1 MKNRI
6 IMSILGLTLIVLGS
20 CTSANRVVQGGGYGY
35 SDPMYLYGPYGN
47 YYNPGF
53 YPRQNVIIN
62 RYQDINRYRNNPP
75 ARIEAP
81 RSGRRPATVA
91 PQNRRGNESRSS
103 QQPRTRQ
110 STTPSELNR
119 RSTTPGRRG
128 QVSAP
133 RNTSPRSSPRSGNT
147 PSRSRSGNN

>member
-1 MKNRI
+1 MKNWI
-6 IMSILGLTLIVLGS
+6 YSILLGVAFVALAS
-20 CTSANRVVQGGGYGY
+20 CSSTNRAVQGGGYGY
-35 SDPMYLYGPYGN
+35 YDPMYQYAPYGY

-53 YPRQNVIIN
+53 YPRRNVIIN
-62 RYQDINRYRNNPP
+62 RYQDIYQYRNNPP

-103 QQPRTRQ
+103 EQPRTRQ
-110 STTPSELNR
+110 STTPSEMNR

-128 QVSAP
+128 GVSVPQPTA
-133 RNTSPRSSPRSGNT
+133 PRSSPRSGNT
-147 PSRSRSGNN
+147 PSRSRSENN